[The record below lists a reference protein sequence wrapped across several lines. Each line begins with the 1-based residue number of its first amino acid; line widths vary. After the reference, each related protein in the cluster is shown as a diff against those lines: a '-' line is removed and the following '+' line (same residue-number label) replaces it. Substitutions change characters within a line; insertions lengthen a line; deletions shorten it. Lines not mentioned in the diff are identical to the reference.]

1 MVINYEKKV
10 TIKTNSS
17 PISPI
22 SIRSKRKTPTLY
34 VVSPIFSCK
43 NLLFPQKNINILN
56 INWLQKNM
64 FFNTKKL

>member
-17 PISPI
+17 PISSI

-34 VVSPIFSCK
+34 VVSPIFRIK
-43 NLLFPQKNINILN
+43 I
-56 INWLQKNM
+56 
-64 FFNTKKL
+64 FFSPKEY